1 MENPGTR
8 GSPNWPRPIAID
20 TLDEGSQLL
29 VERLRSRRYDVS
41 VWDIMGEIRVPT
53 VMACIIRDGE
63 LARGWASHPS
73 VRVASNMAILEASQT
88 VASAIAA
95 GREDL
100 IVQARSLGRHERPRP
115 LRGAAQAF
123 LLDRRSPP
131 VAARQVGGME
141 FNDHA
146 DEFGWI
152 RSRLISAGLRHLIA
166 VNLTVEGMYPASA
179 VRVVIPGLET
189 TNPFHIGR
197 RGRFALIE
205 DLA

>member
-1 MENPGTR
+1 MITLASGHESMKGPATATLHRPVARETRRMHPARPPQRTCLGHAAERPHRRAWTR
-8 GSPNWPRPIAID
+8 GSN
-20 TLDEGSQLL
+20 
-29 VERLRSRRYDVS
+29 V
-41 VWDIMGEIRVPT
+41 
-53 VMACIIRDGE
+53 
-63 LARGWASHPS
+63 H
-73 VRVASNMAILEASQT
+73 RVASNMAILEASQT